1 MQSLT
6 IDERAWADYLITRAG
21 LLIFCSLLLIAAFKV
36 HPLFI
41 EKDTSGMLDARISH
55 LASYLEGVDSTSV
68 QRSYYYGFDIPEDV
82 KIGLSARYVTAS
94 TDKVPQMT
102 RARAL
107 MTPVYPSNS
116 LWNNR
121 SGLMVAIS
129 DRCQGRTGIGGDL
142 LLSSDWDRI
151 RELLG
156 EAEDELSVDAFVPD
170 INQPLI
176 VEKVILNLQGPEGL
190 EKRGITIVYQ

>member
-1 MQSLT
+1 VQSLT
-6 IDERAWADYLITRAG
+6 IDEKAWADYLITRAG
-21 LLIFCSLLLIAAFKV
+21 MLIFCSLLIIAAFNV
-36 HPLFI
+36 HPLFM
-41 EKDTSGMLDARISH
+41 EKDTSGMLDAKISH

-68 QRSYYYGFDIPEDV
+68 QRSYYYGFDIPKNVEV
-82 KIGLSARYVTAS
+82 GLSARYVTAS
-94 TDKVPQMT
+94 TMPHMT

-129 DRCQGRTGIGGDL
+129 NRCQGRTGIGGDL
-142 LLSSDWDRI
+142 LLPSDWDLI

-156 EAEDELSVDAFVPD
+156 EAEHELAVDAFVPD
-170 INQPLI
+170 TDQPLI
-176 VEKVILNLQGPEGL
+176 VEKVVLNLQGPEGI

>member
-6 IDERAWADYLITRAG
+6 NDERAWADYLITRAG
-21 LLIFCSLLLIAAFKV
+21 LLIFCSLLIIAAFKV

-68 QRSYYYGFDIPEDV
+68 QRSYYYGFDIPKNVE
-82 KIGLSARYVTAS
+82 IGLSARYVTAS
-94 TDKVPQMT
+94 TDMVPT

-129 DRCQGRTGIGGDL
+129 NRCQGRTGIEGDL
-142 LLSSDWDRI
+142 LLPSDWDRI
-151 RELLG
+151 KELLG
-156 EAEDELSVDAFVPD
+156 EAEDELAVDAFIPD
-170 INQPLI
+170 TNQPLI
-176 VEKVILNLQGPEGL
+176 VEKVILNLQGPEGI

>member
-1 MQSLT
+1 VQSLT
-6 IDERAWADYLITRAG
+6 IDEKAWADYLITRAG
-21 LLIFCSLLLIAAFKV
+21 MLIFCSLLIIAAFNV

-41 EKDTSGMLDARISH
+41 EKDSSGMLDAKISH

-68 QRSYYYGFDIPEDV
+68 QRSYYYGFDIPKNVEV
-82 KIGLSARYVTAS
+82 GLSARYVTAS
-94 TDKVPQMT
+94 TMPHMT

-129 DRCQGRTGIGGDL
+129 NRCQGRTGIGEDL
-142 LLSSDWDRI
+142 LLPSDWDLI

-156 EAEDELSVDAFVPD
+156 EAEHELAVDSFVPD
-170 INQPLI
+170 TDQPLI
-176 VEKVILNLQGPEGL
+176 VEKVVLNLQGPEGI

>member
-6 IDERAWADYLITRAG
+6 IDEKAWADYLITRAG
-21 LLIFCSLLLIAAFKV
+21 MLIFCSLLIIAAFNV
-36 HPLFI
+36 HPLFM
-41 EKDTSGMLDARISH
+41 EKDTSGMLDAKISH

-68 QRSYYYGFDIPEDV
+68 QRSYYYGFDIPKNVEV
-82 KIGLSARYVTAS
+82 GLSARYVTAS
-94 TDKVPQMT
+94 TMPHMT

-129 DRCQGRTGIGGDL
+129 NRCQGRTGIGGDL
-142 LLSSDWDRI
+142 LLPSDWDLI

-156 EAEDELSVDAFVPD
+156 EAEHELAVDAFDPD
-170 INQPLI
+170 TDQPLI
-176 VEKVILNLQGPEGL
+176 VEKVVLNLQGPEGI

>member
-6 IDERAWADYLITRAG
+6 IDEKAWADYLITRAG
-21 LLIFCSLLLIAAFKV
+21 MLIFCSLLIIAAFNV

-41 EKDTSGMLDARISH
+41 EKDSSGMLDAKISH

-68 QRSYYYGFDIPEDV
+68 QRSYYYGFDIPKNVEV
-82 KIGLSARYVTAS
+82 GLSARYVTAS
-94 TDKVPQMT
+94 TMPHMT

-129 DRCQGRTGIGGDL
+129 NRCQGRTGIGEDL
-142 LLSSDWDRI
+142 LLPSDWDLI

-156 EAEDELSVDAFVPD
+156 EAEHELAVDSFVPD
-170 INQPLI
+170 TDQPLI
-176 VEKVILNLQGPEGL
+176 VEKVVLNLQGPEGI